1 LLSREIKTENF
12 LWIDISSPTTADLE
26 KIGKQFHLDPSTIH
40 DCLEP
45 EHLPKLE
52 SLNDVHFVILRS
64 YDFEADKKSDSVQTI
79 TNKVALFV
87 SATFLITISRQE
99 QVFVRELFDKT
110 LTESKEKTHST
121 YALANEIMY
130 RVTKTYE
137 VGLLSV
143 YKTFDSF
150 EQDVFN
156 KSKKLKLVQ
165 SYLLKRRINI
175 MRRVLSL
182 MKEPIIGL
190 MAVAPPKCR
199 LDYKNTKD
207 FIDKMTYQADVV
219 HDNLVSLLSLQ
230 ISLASQVTNE
240 ASHRTNEVMRTLTI
254 VSIFF
259 MPLNFIAGV
268 YGMNFESMPFLKS
281 TIGFWLILLLML
293 GSTTF
298 IYRWLHQKGWLHSK
312 DL

>member
-1 LLSREIKTENF
+1 MQTREIKVDSF
-12 LWIDISSPTTADLE
+12 HWVDIIDPSTTDLE
-26 KIGKQFHLDPSTIH
+26 KIGKQFLLDPTTIH

-52 SLNDVHFVILRS
+52 IMNDTHFVILRA

-79 TNKVALFV
+79 TNKVAIFV
-87 SATFLITISRQE
+87 SPQFLITIHRQE
-99 QVFVRELFDKT
+99 QPYIHELFEKT
-110 LTESKEKTHST
+110 QKEIKEKVSST
-121 YALANEIMY
+121 YSLANEIMFK
-130 RVTKTYE
+130 VTKTYE
-137 VGLLSV
+137 VGLMSV
-143 YKTFDSF
+143 YKSFDAF

-156 KSKKLKLVQ
+156 KNKKIKLVQ

-182 MKEPIIGL
+182 MKEPIGGL
-190 MAVAPPKCR
+190 MAAAPPKCR
-199 LDYKNTKD
+199 LDYKNTKE
-207 FIDKMTYQADVV
+207 FIDKMTYQADVI

-240 ASHRTNEVMRTLTI
+240 ASHKTNEVMRTLTI

-268 YGMNFESMPFLKS
+268 YGMNFEKMPFLNS
-281 TIGFWLILLLML
+281 SIGFWVILLMMIASTML
-293 GSTTF
+293 
-298 IYRWLHQKGWLHSK
+298 IYSWFQKKGWLSSK
-312 DL
+312 D

>member
-1 LLSREIKTENF
+1 MQTREIKTEGF
-12 LWIDISSPTTADLE
+12 LWLDIIDPSTSDLE
-26 KIGKQFHLDPSTIH
+26 KIGKQFQIDPAIIH

-52 SLNDVHFVILRS
+52 TMNDMHFVILRA

-79 TNKVALFV
+79 TNKVAIFI
-87 SATFLITISRQE
+87 SPQFLITIHRQE
-99 QVFVRELFDKT
+99 QPYIRELFEKINIEIKDK
-110 LTESKEKTHST
+110 SVST
-121 YALANEIMY
+121 YALANEIMF

-137 VGLLSV
+137 FGLLAV
-143 YKTFDSF
+143 YKLFDSF

-156 KSKKLKLVQ
+156 KSKKIKLVQ

-182 MKEPIIGL
+182 MKEPIVGL
-190 MAVAPPKCR
+190 MMVAPPKCR
-199 LDYKNTKD
+199 LDYKNTKE
-207 FIDKMTYQADVV
+207 FVDKMTYQADVV

-240 ASHRTNEVMRTLTI
+240 ASHRTSEVMRTLTI

-259 MPLNFIAGV
+259 MPLNFIAGI
-268 YGMNFESMPFLKS
+268 YGMNFESMPLLNS
-281 TIGFWLILLLML
+281 QVGFWIILLAMIT
-293 GSTTF
+293 SSMV
-298 IYRWLHQKGWLHSK
+298 IYSWFNRKGWLK
-312 DL
+312 FRE

>member
-1 LLSREIKTENF
+1 
-12 LWIDISSPTTADLE
+12 
-26 KIGKQFHLDPSTIH
+26 
-40 DCLEP
+40 
-45 EHLPKLE
+45 
-52 SLNDVHFVILRS
+52 
-64 YDFEADKKSDSVQTI
+64 
-79 TNKVALFV
+79 
-87 SATFLITISRQE
+87 
-99 QVFVRELFDKT
+99 
-110 LTESKEKTHST
+110 
-121 YALANEIMY
+121 
-130 RVTKTYE
+130 

-156 KSKKLKLVQ
+156 KSKKIKLVQ

-182 MKEPIIGL
+182 MKEPIVGL
-190 MAVAPPKCR
+190 MALAPPKCR

-259 MPLNFIAGV
+259 MPLNFISGI
-268 YGMNFESMPFLKS
+268 YGMNFDSMPFLKS
-281 TIGFWLILLLML
+281 SFGFWLILLLML

-298 IYRWLHQKGWLHSK
+298 IYRWLNQKGWLHSK

>member
-1 LLSREIKTENF
+1 VQTREIKTEGF
-12 LWIDISSPTTADLE
+12 LWLDIIDPSTMDLE
-26 KIGKQFHLDPSTIH
+26 KVGKQFQLDPAIIH

-52 SLNDVHFVILRS
+52 TMNDMHFVILRA

-79 TNKVALFV
+79 TNKVAIFI
-87 SATFLITISRQE
+87 SPQFLITIHRQE
-99 QVFVRELFDKT
+99 QPYIRELFEKINI
-110 LTESKEKTHST
+110 EIKEKSVST
-121 YALANEIMY
+121 YALANEIMF

-137 VGLLSV
+137 VGLLAV
-143 YKTFDSF
+143 YKLFDSF

-156 KSKKLKLVQ
+156 KSKKIKLVQ

-182 MKEPIIGL
+182 MKEPIAGL
-190 MAVAPPKCR
+190 MMVAPPKCR
-199 LDYKNTKD
+199 LEYKNTKE
-207 FIDKMTYQADVV
+207 FIDKMAYQADVV

-240 ASHRTNEVMRTLTI
+240 ASHRTSEVMRTLTI

-259 MPLNFIAGV
+259 MPLNFIAGI
-268 YGMNFESMPFLKS
+268 YGMNFSSMPLLNS
-281 TIGFWLILLLML
+281 QVGFWIILLAMIASSM
-293 GSTTF
+293 G
-298 IYRWLHQKGWLHSK
+298 IYSWFHKKGWLQSK
-312 DL
+312 D

>member
-1 LLSREIKTENF
+1 MQTREIKTDSF
-12 LWIDISSPTTADLE
+12 QWIDIIDPSTVDLE
-26 KIGKQFHLDPSTIH
+26 KIGKQFLLDPSTIH

-52 SLNDVHFVILRS
+52 TMNDVHFVILRA

-79 TNKVALFV
+79 TNKVALFI
-87 SATFLITISRQE
+87 SPQFLITIHRQE
-99 QVFVRELFDKT
+99 QPYIRELFEKT
-110 LTESKEKTHST
+110 QNDIKEKVFLT
-121 YALANEIMY
+121 YALANEIMF

-143 YKTFDSF
+143 YKSFDSF

-156 KSKKLKLVQ
+156 KNKKIKLVQ

-182 MKEPIIGL
+182 MKEPIAGL

-199 LDYKNTKD
+199 LDYKNTKE

-230 ISLASQVTNE
+230 ISLASQITNE

-259 MPLNFIAGV
+259 MPLNFLSGL
-268 YGMNFESMPFLKS
+268 YGMNFQNMPFLQS
-281 TIGFWLILLLML
+281 QIGFWLVLLAMIT
-293 GSTTF
+293 SAMV
-298 IYRWLHQKGWLHSK
+298 IYSWFNKKGWLQSR
-312 DL
+312 D

>member
-1 LLSREIKTENF
+1 MQTREIKVDSF
-12 LWIDISSPTTADLE
+12 QWVDIIDPSTADLE
-26 KIGKQFHLDPSTIH
+26 KIGKQFLLDPTTIH

-52 SLNDVHFVILRS
+52 TMNDTHFVILRA

-79 TNKVALFV
+79 TNKVAIFV
-87 SATFLITISRQE
+87 SPQFLITIHRQE
-99 QVFVRELFDKT
+99 QPYIRELFEKT
-110 LTESKEKTHST
+110 QNEIKEKISST
-121 YALANEIMY
+121 YSLANEIIY

-137 VGLLSV
+137 VGLMSV
-143 YKTFDSF
+143 YKAFDAF

-156 KSKKLKLVQ
+156 KNKKIKLVQ

-182 MKEPIIGL
+182 MKEPIVGL

-199 LDYKNTKD
+199 LDYKNTKE
-207 FIDKMTYQADVV
+207 FIDKMAYQADVI

-230 ISLASQVTNE
+230 ISLASQLTNE
-240 ASHRTNEVMRTLTI
+240 ASHKTNEVMRTLTI

-268 YGMNFESMPFLKS
+268 YGMNFEKMPFLNS
-281 TIGFWLILLLML
+281 HIGFWVVILMMIASAMLIY
-293 GSTTF
+293 SWF
-298 IYRWLHQKGWLHSK
+298 QKKGWLHSK
-312 DL
+312 D

>member
-1 LLSREIKTENF
+1 MQTREIKTENF
-12 LWIDISSPTTADLE
+12 WWIDISGPSIADLE
-26 KIGKQFHLDPSTIH
+26 KIGKQFQLDPTTIQ

-52 SLNDVHFVILRS
+52 SMGDVQFVILRS
-64 YDFEADKKSDSVQTI
+64 YDCDADKKSDSVQAI

-87 SATFLITISRQE
+87 SAQFLITIHRQE
-99 QVFVRELFDKT
+99 QAFIHELFDKIAI
-110 LTESKEKTHST
+110 EIKEKPTST
-121 YALANEIMY
+121 FAVANEIMF

-137 VGLLSV
+137 TGLLSI
-143 YKTFDSF
+143 YKMFDTF

-156 KSKKLKLVQ
+156 KNKKIKLVQ

-182 MKEPIIGL
+182 MKEPITGL
-190 MAVAPPKCR
+190 MVLAPQKCR
-199 LDYKNTKD
+199 LDYKNTRD
-207 FIDKMTYQADVV
+207 FVDKMAYQADVI

-240 ASHRTNEVMRTLTI
+240 ASHKTNEVMRTLTV

-259 MPLNFIAGV
+259 MPLNFISGV
-268 YGMNFESMPFLKS
+268 YGMNFEKMPLLSSAF
-281 TIGFWLILLLML
+281 GFWWAILIMTLSTL
-293 GSTTF
+293 G
-298 IYRWLHQKGWLHSK
+298 IYRWFQKKGWINLK
-312 DL
+312 E